1 MSTSKTIDIDS
12 RNAGPPYTGWRGQ
25 LLAELALARLPG
37 LVVSKAPR
45 TSDQGYDFL
54 VATRKGACFFIEVK
68 AFSSTRLKGEKST
81 ATAEWRWSIDADL
94 IRRAR
99 ESRSPF
105 FLFLIDAD
113 TDLGRFFRLDSLPA
127 PDAKA
132 RMVIALIPPENSID
146 KEGLTKLVSELETER
161 K

>member
-12 RNAGPPYTGWRGQ
+12 RNPGPPYAGWRGE

-37 LVVSKAPR
+37 LVVSKPR
-45 TSDQGYDFL
+45 TLDQGYDFL
-54 VATRKGACFFIEVK
+54 VATGKGACFFIEVN

-81 ATAEWRWSIDADL
+81 ATAEWRWSIDSDL
-94 IRRAR
+94 VRRAR

-113 TDLGRFFRLDSLPA
+113 TDLGRFFRLDSLSA
-127 PDAKA
+127 PDTKA
-132 RMVIALIPPENSID
+132 RTVIALIPPENSID
-146 KEGLTKLVSELETER
+146 KEGLTKLVSELEAER